1 MKIFRILLTALAVLA
16 FSSCKADPVINRVQ
30 GGDTD
35 EGTETDK
42 EANTLLVGSFNIRY
56 YNTSDSYP
64 WSARKDA
71 VMAFI
76 NDRQPDFLGIQELRS
91 SQAQDFVYELSDG
104 YGYYDINRDTGT
116 SISGSSGEGVGII
129 YKKDRFTVAD
139 KGFFWLAEPSD
150 ILPDKNSDG
159 TYSSWH
165 SACRRV
171 VVWIKAVDKW
181 HSDRTVWFFATHFDH
196 KSIDAR
202 LNSSNL
208 TVRKIKEI
216 TGISDL
222 KGSDVPVFLVADF
235 NCTFTSSELSPLK
248 TAMNDARTTASSTE
262 ESQRTYNGFGESSG
276 SIIDHIF
283 YVGSVTADT
292 YDVVTDDYGVA
303 YISDHYPILM
313 ECTYDE

>member
-1 MKIFRILLTALAVLA
+1 M
-16 FSSCKADPVINRVQ
+16 
-30 GGDTD
+30 
-35 EGTETDK
+35 
-42 EANTLLVGSFNIRY
+42 
-56 YNTSDSYP
+56 
-64 WSARKDA
+64 
-71 VMAFI
+71 
-76 NDRQPDFLGIQELRS
+76 
-91 SQAQDFVYELSDG
+91 
-104 YGYYDINRDTGT
+104 
-116 SISGSSGEGVGII
+116 
-129 YKKDRFTVAD
+129 AD

-181 HSDRTVWFFATHFDH
+181 HSDRTVWFIATHFDH

-208 TVRKIKEI
+208 TVSKIKEI

-292 YDVVTDDYGVA
+292 YDVVTDDYGVD